1 MSKRVRA
8 DCRSEHAICQVLR
21 CLHLAWKETFL
32 SWQAVQRQAVQHR
45 LWDQY
50 HRILALGERIEERI
64 ANKALLEQLAA
75 VAQ

>member
-1 MSKRVRA
+1 
-8 DCRSEHAICQVLR
+8 
-21 CLHLAWKETFL
+21 LHLAWKETFL